1 MLQLPLVSIIIPI
14 YGVEKYISRCA
25 HSLFRQ
31 SYKNI
36 EYIFV
41 NDCTKDQSIS
51 VLSEIMRHY
60 PDRDSSCRILSH
72 EVNKGL
78 SGARYTGLINS
89 TGDYIMHVDSDDYLE
104 DNAVEEL
111 VKAAVENDADIVI
124 GGSYSVFPDNRIIN
138 LLPEHYDKQS
148 LLYNILH
155 LKVAPSIWGKL
166 YSSKLYAPDKDTSP
180 LVGVNHGEDFATVPR
195 LLYYA
200 DRLAYVDKP
209 LYNYVQFNS
218 HSYTNNFSLRSMND
232 MIKATGK
239 LTDFFNDKL
248 SPEVLDV
255 CALRVKAG
263 MIKRMNIDLFDSLRT
278 LYKDESARAF
288 HRLAMT
294 DKILLW
300 LVDKGLYNIAKLY
313 IGLGRTLKRI

>member
-1 MLQLPLVSIIIPI
+1 MLHIPLVSIIIPI

-36 EYIFV
+36 EYVFV

-51 VLSEIMRHY
+51 ILLEIIRQY
-60 PDRDSSCRILSH
+60 PDRELSCHILSH
-72 EVNKGL
+72 DVNKGL

-89 TGDYIMHVDSDDYLE
+89 TGDFIMHVDSDDYLE
-104 DNAVEEL
+104 ENTVEVL
-111 VKAAVENDADIVI
+111 VKAAAENDAEIVI

-138 LLPEHYDKQS
+138 PIPEHYDKQS
-148 LLYNILH
+148 LINNILQ

-166 YSSKLYAPDKDTSP
+166 YSSKLYAPGKDTFP

-200 DRLAYVDKP
+200 DRIAYVDKP
-209 LYNYVQFNS
+209 LYNYLRFNT
-218 HSYTNNFSLRSMND
+218 HSYTNNFSVRSMND
-232 MIKATGK
+232 MVKATGK
-239 LTDFFNDKL
+239 LTDFFNGKL

-263 MIKRMNIDLFDSLRT
+263 MIKRMNIDLFDKIRT
-278 LYKDESARAF
+278 LYPDETSRAR

-294 DKILLW
+294 DRILLW
-300 LVDKGLYNIAKLY
+300 LVDNGFYRTAIFYMKLSKM
-313 IGLGRTLKRI
+313 LKHI